1 MTPLAKKPNSLTS
14 NVTQHPTDLDR
25 LVLSL

>member
-1 MTPLAKKPNSLTS
+1 MTPLAKKPSSLTS

-25 LVLSL
+25 LALSL